1 MAMAENIGLVVQ
13 VQSSPVIS
21 PNTLSVVEFTV
32 DDIKEEKKF
41 VFKDPTFQVG
51 IALIL
56 CSSIYCLHRNML
68 NALIKMYR
76 TYIIGPSYLQ

>member
-21 PNTLSVVEFTV
+21 PNTLNVVEFTV

-56 CSSIYCLHRNML
+56 CSSLYC
-68 NALIKMYR
+68 
-76 TYIIGPSYLQ
+76 